1 MNQIP
6 QFWKIEAVFFK
17 NKQIIV
23 IDILTLSAPIPKNG
37 QAHSDNSSA
46 TADV

>member
-6 QFWKIEAVFFK
+6 QFEKIEAVFFK
-17 NKQIIV
+17 NEQIIV
-23 IDILTLSAPIPKNG
+23 IVILTLSAPTPKNG
-37 QAHSDNSSA
+37 QAHSDYSSA